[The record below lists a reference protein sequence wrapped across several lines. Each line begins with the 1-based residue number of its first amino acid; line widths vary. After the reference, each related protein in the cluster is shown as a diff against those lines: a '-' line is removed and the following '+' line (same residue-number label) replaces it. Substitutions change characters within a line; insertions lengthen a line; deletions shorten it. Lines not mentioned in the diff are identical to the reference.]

1 MINSK
6 HILTKTKSF
15 FEPKYQHLKYKP
27 TQYIKSIRNNNL
39 LNVNE
44 KDKLFIQNEYI
55 RNKKI
60 ISISPGGYKGVYLLG
75 TCLYIKD
82 NYNLDN
88 YIFTGASAGAWNALM
103 MCCKKD
109 LKLLKNEIVD
119 YSIQNSNTIFEIEY
133 MMKKRLLSFYT
144 TDDFDLKKL
153 FIGVTSLQWYCIPKT
168 IIFSD
173 FESLEDAIN
182 CCIASSHIPLIT
194 GGFINIY
201 HDILTF
207 DGGFSAYPYL
217 NISNS
222 ILHISPDLWNDKK
235 ILFNQFSDLNE
246 FTTLFSKNKYNFT
259 ELYNKGYNDAEK
271 NNVFL
276 KYIFDIPLENQ

>member
-1 MINSK
+1 MLNSK
-6 HILTKTKSF
+6 RILTKTKSF
-15 FEPKYQHLKYKP
+15 FDSKYKP
-27 TQYIKSIRNNNL
+27 TQYIKSIRNNNI

-44 KDKLFIQNEYI
+44 KDKLFTQNEYI
-55 RNKKI
+55 KNKKI

-119 YSIQNSNTIFEIEY
+119 YSIQNSNTIFELEY
-133 MMKKRLLSFYT
+133 MMKKRILSYYT

-194 GGFINIY
+194 GGFINKY
-201 HDILTF
+201 HDILSF

-259 ELYNKGYNDAEK
+259 ELYNKGYNDAAK